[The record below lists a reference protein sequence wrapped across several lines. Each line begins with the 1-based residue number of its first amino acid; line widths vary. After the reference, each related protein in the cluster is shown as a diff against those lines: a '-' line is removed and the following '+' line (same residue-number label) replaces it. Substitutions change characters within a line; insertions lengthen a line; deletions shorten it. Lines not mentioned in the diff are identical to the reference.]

1 MDKTFS
7 KLTELDSW
15 AKLNIS
21 LYDSVNI
28 KKKEELW
35 NKALAKGEAKIDKE
49 FIGLFHELIK
59 TVSPDFANSP
69 IVILLELLESL
80 DLNLK

>member
-1 MDKTFS
+1 
-7 KLTELDSW
+7 LTQLDSW
-15 AKLNIS
+15 VKFNVS

-35 NKALAKGEAKIDKE
+35 NKALIKGEAKIDKE
-49 FIGLFHELIK
+49 FIGLFHQLII

-69 IVILLELLESL
+69 IVILLEMLESL